1 MNYCNLIYSNQSLGG
16 IKKIIFMNYCNL
28 SQSNQSLG

>member
-16 IKKIIFMNYCNL
+16 TKKIIFMNYYNL
-28 SQSNQSLG
+28 IQSNQSLG